1 MRAIILRT
9 AMQETRTQILQ
20 ILQRDGGATVAHMA
34 RQLNLSIG
42 TLRHHV
48 SILER
53 DGLLT
58 REKVR
63 QRIGRPQHHFRL
75 SAKGKESF
83 PKRYDSLSC
92 ELVAQIKATFG
103 AKGLTALL
111 DRMSQEALE
120 KYDLSN
126 MGRSVSERADFL
138 IGILEQ
144 EGFVANWEQQDDKLQ
159 ITQHTC
165 PYHAVTKEHPEICQ
179 YDTKLIS
186 IVLDAPV
193 KRTSCMS
200 CGDRACTF
208 EAVIKSPQDL

>member
-1 MRAIILRT
+1 
-9 AMQETRTQILQ
+9 MQETRAEILQ
-20 ILQRDGGATVAHMA
+20 ILQKDGGATVAHMA
-34 RQLNLSIG
+34 RTLRVSIG

-58 REKVR
+58 REKIRHGV
-63 QRIGRPQHHFRL
+63 GRPQLRFLL

-83 PKRYDSLSC
+83 PTRYDSLSSK
-92 ELVAQIKATFG
+92 LISQIKATFG
-103 AKGLTALL
+103 TKGLTALL
-111 DRMSQEALE
+111 DRMSRNALE
-120 KYDLSN
+120 QHDLTRL
-126 MGRSVSERADFL
+126 GGSVSERADSL
-138 IGILEQ
+138 LEILNK
-144 EGFVANWEQQDDKLQ
+144 EGFVANWEQSDGKLK

-165 PYHAVTKEHPEICQ
+165 PYHAVVQEHPEVCQ

-208 EAVIKSPQDL
+208 EAELEALQDT